1 MVKFTFAFKSE
12 VELVLIA
19 SNWRIYAGIAK

>member
-1 MVKFTFAFKSE
+1 VVKFTYAFGFE

-19 SNWRIYAGIAK
+19 SNWRIYAGIVK